1 MTENTGSKTNIQA
14 AQNPNDVAAEVAAYV
29 RWPELLVALFLM
41 ALAVL
46 VITDSIRVGTGW
58 GDDGP
63 RAGYFPFYIGLL
75 LFASSGWVALTTLL
89 QWRNLKQSFVEREA
103 FSGVLAVAWP
113 SLVYVG
119 LIGLVGIYLASVLLI
134 AYFMKRHG
142 KYGWA
147 LTAAVSVGVM
157 AVFYAVFERWFLVPL
172 PKGQLLALMGF

>member
-1 MTENTGSKTNIQA
+1 MTEKSGSEAAIQPSETSDEA
-14 AQNPNDVAAEVAAYV
+14 AAHV

-46 VITDSIRVGTGW
+46 VVTDSIRVGTGW

-75 LFASSGWVALTTLL
+75 LFASSGWVAVTTLL
-89 QWRNLKQSFVEREA
+89 QWRNLKQSFVGREA

-113 SLVYVG
+113 TLVYVG
-119 LIGLVGIYLASVLLI
+119 LIAFIGIYLASVLLI
-134 AYFMKRHG
+134 AYFMRRHG

-147 LTAAVSVGVM
+147 LTATVSLGVM
-157 AVFYAVFERWFLVPL
+157 AVFFAVFEKWFLVPL

>member
-1 MTENTGSKTNIQA
+1 MTEKSGSEITIQA
-14 AQNPNDVAAEVAAYV
+14 TETTDEAAAEVASYV

-41 ALAVL
+41 GLAVL
-46 VITDSIRVGTGW
+46 VITDSVRVGTGW

-63 RAGYFPFYIGLL
+63 RAGYFPFYIGLIL
-75 LFASSGWVALTTLL
+75 LASSGWVALTTLL
-89 QWRNLKQSFVEREA
+89 QWRKLTQSFVGREA

-113 SLVYVG
+113 SLVFVG
-119 LIGLVGIYLASVLLI
+119 LITYIGIYVASIVLI

-157 AVFYAVFERWFLVPL
+157 ALFFVVFERWFLVPL
-172 PKGQLLALMGF
+172 PKGPLEAMLGF

>member
-1 MTENTGSKTNIQA
+1 MTENSAEKNNIQPAETSDQA
-14 AQNPNDVAAEVAAYV
+14 ATYV

-63 RAGYFPFYIGLL
+63 RAGYFPFYIGLI

-89 QWRNLKQSFVEREA
+89 QWRNLQQSFVGREA

-113 SLVYVG
+113 TLVYIG

-142 KYGWA
+142 KYGWV

-157 AVFYAVFERWFLVPL
+157 TVFYLVFERWFLVPL
-172 PKGQLLALMGF
+172 PKGQLLALMPTLMGF